1 MYPNQYNAE
10 NPIKENFSEFSEDGV
25 PIVSRNYPPPIVPAL
40 SVMSRKYKAYPR
52 DRSGFRVYNAWYQHR
67 RENRIRNDPRVVVKH
82 ATDAPIRPHHRLDGG
97 DGRDHEEN
105 V

>member
-10 NPIKENFSEFSEDGV
+10 NPIKENYSEFSEDGV
-25 PIVSRNYPPPIVPAL
+25 PIV
-40 SVMSRKYKAYPR
+40 SRKYKAYPR

-82 ATDAPIRPHHRLDGG
+82 ATDAPIRPHHR
-97 DGRDHEEN
+97 
-105 V
+105 